1 MDRTFFVPTI
11 LLLSVLFLFGCK
23 GRQAELEPVAPY
35 GTGYY
40 YYTLVGSRLTVR
52 DPGKRIT
59 VTFEDRKD
67 RSRVKRTIR
76 KLDLKVIYEG
86 EFREET
92 GPWFYVVEGKRE
104 ALNRY
109 EDNRLEL
116 LRRVPEISVAG
127 FILNLEFITD
137 RYASY
142 SGVLEI
148 QFQEAEQ
155 EIGLKP
161 VLERLKLEKISLT
174 KGNIWHSLRV
184 QCPGNAGTEKINELI
199 ELLMESDSELK
210 VSPEYD
216 NVFSRVILEGP

>member
-1 MDRTFFVPTI
+1 MDRPFSVPP
-11 LLLSVLFLFGCK
+11 LLLLGILFLFGCK
-23 GRQAELEPVAPY
+23 NRQAELEPVAPY

-67 RSRVKRTIR
+67 RSRVKRAIR
-76 KLDLKVIYEG
+76 KLDLKIIFDG
-86 EFREET
+86 EFKEET
-92 GPWFYVVEGKRE
+92 GPWFFVVEGKRE

-109 EDNRLEL
+109 EDNRLEA
-116 LRRVPEISVAG
+116 LRRVPEVSVAG

-148 QFQEAEQ
+148 QFQNAEQ
-155 EIGLKP
+155 ETALKP
-161 VLERLKLEKISLT
+161 VLERLHLEKTSLT

-184 QCPGNAGTEKINELI
+184 KCPVNAGTVKINELI
-199 ELLMESDSELK
+199 EEIMATDPDLK